1 MRFIYR
7 RQFMRRLFC
16 QTAWATSFFLTL
28 IGTIGILRLAKRGN
42 IISAIK
48 PELDILIA
56 RDYRISKRIYDLVL
70 KQEGEAE

>member
-1 MRFIYR
+1 
-7 RQFMRRLFC
+7 MRRLFC